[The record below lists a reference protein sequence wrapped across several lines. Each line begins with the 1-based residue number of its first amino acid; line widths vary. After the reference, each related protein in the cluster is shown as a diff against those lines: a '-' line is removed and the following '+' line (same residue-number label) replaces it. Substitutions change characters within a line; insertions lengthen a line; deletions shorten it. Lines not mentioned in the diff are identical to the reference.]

1 MPNTPANS
9 YFRSLPWF
17 PPVPTHPRQMNHLPW
32 NHHTTVLACITL
44 TVVSSHEAESSS
56 YLAQNLHSIQQMF
69 DKLAYLGLSPTPQ
82 DTFYRSH
89 SSESFTINLTLIQN
103 KPGDSQG
110 TCDTGLAFPVF
121 PGLLVCESADDSLC
135 TATTWWGY
143 LEISST
149 WRQIPSTN
157 TATPRGRQ
165 GRRHPPNLQSKKQRK
180 RLNNLPKFTRLTKLR
195 LKQIQD
201 LKLNSSSDSPCW
213 FAENI
218 SSENITLLIT

>member
-1 MPNTPANS
+1 MSPAFKLKGSRLSAIISTGYFYACIFAQSGLECSLPNLSLPRNLRVPSMPNTTANS

-82 DTFYRSH
+82 NTFYRSH
-89 SSESFTINLTLIQN
+89 SSESFTINLTLLQN

-135 TATTWWGY
+135 TATT
-143 LEISST
+143 
-149 WRQIPSTN
+149 
-157 TATPRGRQ
+157 
-165 GRRHPPNLQSKKQRK
+165 
-180 RLNNLPKFTRLTKLR
+180 
-195 LKQIQD
+195 
-201 LKLNSSSDSPCW
+201 
-213 FAENI
+213 
-218 SSENITLLIT
+218 